1 MRKQGLLSVG
11 IGGRESRSG
20 CLDVEKGESLASW
33 HLQDGEE
40 GADMREEGEDRG
52 RLDIAWEHPAS
63 ADCSISKFLNR
74 ILGLGAQA
82 GE

>member
-1 MRKQGLLSVG
+1 MKQGLLSVG

-40 GADMREEGEDRG
+40 GADMRGEGEDREA
-52 RLDIAWEHPAS
+52 AWT
-63 ADCSISKFLNR
+63 
-74 ILGLGAQA
+74 
-82 GE
+82 

>member
-1 MRKQGLLSVG
+1 MASSRARLSLPADMKQGLLSVG

-40 GADMREEGEDRG
+40 GADMRGEGEDR
-52 RLDIAWEHPAS
+52 DAAWT
-63 ADCSISKFLNR
+63 
-74 ILGLGAQA
+74 
-82 GE
+82 